1 MRKKQY
7 VRRRIIRNLIS
18 INILLIITYII
29 TVLICYSLFPFQDW
43 TWTNDISKLPYVLI
57 GLIVSIIVIVSIFAI
72 LICYFSREKYEEEF
86 DKETSKE
93 YVERRVCQSI
103 FDSFEVS
110 LVNPKEYSEF
120 FYDAERKG
128 ILHFY
133 ANLDSD
139 DSENVIIT
147 SRLIDGE
154 EKKFETIRKEDFLY
168 HYRAI
173 N

>member
-1 MRKKQY
+1 MGVIKID
-7 VRRRIIRNLIS
+7 VLIF
-18 INILLIITYII
+18 ITCLIAILLAWSI
-29 TVLICYSLFPFQDW
+29 FPLQDW

-57 GLIVSIIVIVSIFAI
+57 GLIVGIIVIVSIFAI
-72 LICYFSREKYEEEF
+72 SICYFSREKYEEEF

-93 YVERRVCQSI
+93 YVERRFCQSI
-103 FDSFEVS
+103 SDSFEVS

-133 ANLDSD
+133 ANLAD
-139 DSENVIIT
+139 DLENVRIT
-147 SRLIDGE
+147 SKLIDGE
-154 EKKFETIRKEDFLY
+154 EKEFETIRKEDFLN